1 MIYKATSPN
10 LNALIDKY
18 RTGNYG
24 EDDSTSYMTCNHCG
38 RQITHGSLCF
48 MLDSDVYCMRCR
60 DVAEAHIL
68 REVCDNYI
76 YEF

>member
-24 EDDSTSYMTCNHCG
+24 EDDSTSYMKCNHCG
-38 RQITHGSLCF
+38 GQITHGSLCV
-48 MLDSDVYCMRCR
+48 MLDR
-60 DVAEAHIL
+60 DV
-68 REVCDNYI
+68 
-76 YEF
+76 